1 MCGNIIKYGVYIHV
15 IYIHIYTYMY
25 NVYEYIL

>member
-1 MCGNIIKYGVYIHV
+1 MCGNIIKYGVYICY
-15 IYIHIYTYMY
+15 IYTYIHTYMY